1 MSEIKIPNAEDIN
14 KQITEAIA
22 KSAIGE
28 ELIRIVDKKV
38 KELSN
43 SQGSPLEKVVDNEI
57 VKLIIVILSNDPIKS
72 YLRDSVS
79 KAVSD
84 RITND
89 TIGNIVDIAF
99 DKMKKY

>member
-43 SQGSPLEKVVDNEI
+43 S
-57 VKLIIVILSNDPIKS
+57 
-72 YLRDSVS
+72 
-79 KAVSD
+79 
-84 RITND
+84 
-89 TIGNIVDIAF
+89 
-99 DKMKKY
+99 